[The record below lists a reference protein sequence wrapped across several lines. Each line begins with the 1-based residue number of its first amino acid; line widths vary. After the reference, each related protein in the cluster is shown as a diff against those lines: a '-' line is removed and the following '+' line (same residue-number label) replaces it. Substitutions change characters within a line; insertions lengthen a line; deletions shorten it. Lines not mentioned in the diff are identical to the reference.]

1 MNRKLTVDWAA
12 FGQAIRAQ
20 AVIDATNIT
29 AIHHGLGLSHAR
41 MVNAAQGKPVG
52 TEIFLTLCH
61 WMQVDPLHF
70 ARSEEATPTQSERER
85 TKR

>member
-1 MNRKLTVDWAA
+1 MLTVDWQR

-20 AVIDATNIT
+20 GVIDAEHLT
-29 AIHHGLGLSHAR
+29 ATEKRLGVSHTR

-61 WMQVDPLHF
+61 WMQQDPLWFCSPNTH
-70 ARSEEATPTQSERER
+70 SDTQI
-85 TKR
+85 